1 MDNVFAARFTKSAW
15 ICDYVEETTCDIVL
29 S

>member
-1 MDNVFAARFTKSAW
+1 MDNVFAARFKKSAR
-15 ICDYVEETTCDIVL
+15 ICDYVKETACDVVL

>member
-1 MDNVFAARFTKSAW
+1 MDNVFAARFTKSAR
-15 ICDYVEETTCDIVL
+15 ICDYVKETTCDVVL